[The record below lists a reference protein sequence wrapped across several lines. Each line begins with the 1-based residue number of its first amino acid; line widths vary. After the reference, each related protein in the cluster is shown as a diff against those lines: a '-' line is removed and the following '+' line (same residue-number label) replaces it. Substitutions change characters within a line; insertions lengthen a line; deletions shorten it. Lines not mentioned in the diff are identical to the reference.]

1 MSALTLPDGLT
12 SRTLTLDDA
21 RAVFEVAAA
30 QELVDVGKV
39 EIEPADIV
47 SDWSRPSW
55 DVATHTIGVFDGAR
69 MVAYGEITSS
79 DRGDAAVHP
88 DYRRRGLGTAIAGW
102 MQQTVSHHGGTG
114 YGSPVPVDSAGD
126 RLLEKLGYRV
136 RWTSWVLTLPEGRQ
150 IQHRDLPDGYEIR
163 EARPEEYPAVHDV
176 KEDAFLEWSV
186 REREPYDDFHA
197 SAVGRPGFEPWN
209 VRVVTDPVGTVVGF
223 AWVIM
228 AGEAAPEAYIDLLAV
243 RSDQRHRGLAQ
254 ALLVDAFTRG
264 REHGAK
270 RSALSTDS
278 RTGALSLYLKVGM
291 EVGDVWVN
299 RAIGV

>member
-12 SRTLTLDDA
+12 SRTLNLDDA
-21 RAVFEVAAA
+21 HAVFEVAAA

-69 MVAYGEITSS
+69 MVAYGEITGH

-102 MQQTVSHHGGTG
+102 MQQTVNHHGGTG

-150 IQHRDLPDGYEIR
+150 IQHRDLPDGYQVR

-186 REREPYDDFHA
+186 RERESYDDFHA

-209 VRVVTDPVGTVVGF
+209 VRVVTDPDGTVVGV

-264 REHGAK
+264 REHGAN
-270 RSALSTDS
+270 RSTLSTDS